1 METRAAAEDF
11 DFLIGKWR
19 VHHRRLK
26 ERLAG
31 SDDWQEFEGTS
42 ELWKILGGAGTIDDN
57 VIELPDGTYRAAT
70 VRALDPRT
78 QKWSIWWVDGRTPG
92 PLDPPMVGGFADGVG
107 SFFADE
113 IVQRQADPG
122 PIPLVRHHREHLSM
136 GAELFPGRRRD
147 LGGQLGDELHAPRL
161 TRLRLGIQVDP

>member
-113 IVQRQADPG
+113 TFNG
-122 PIPLVRHHREHLSM
+122 KPIRVRFLWSDITANTCRWEQS
-136 GAELFPGRRRD
+136 FSPD
-147 LGGQLGDELHAPRL
+147 GGETWEVNWVMNF
-161 TRLRLGIQVDP
+161 TRVG

>member
-1 METRAAAEDF
+1 METRSAAEDF

-26 ERLAG
+26 ERLSG
-31 SDDWQEFEGTS
+31 NDDWQEFEGTS

-70 VRALDPRT
+70 VRALDPTT
-78 QKWSIWWVDGRTPG
+78 QKWSIWWIDGRTAG

-113 IVQRQADPG
+113 MFNG
-122 PIPLVRHHREHLSM
+122 KPIRVRFLWSDITANTARWEQS
-136 GAELFPGRRRD
+136 FSPD
-147 LGGQLGDELHAPRL
+147 GGDTWEVNWVMNF
-161 TRLRLGIQVDP
+161 TRVG

>member
-1 METRAAAEDF
+1 VETRSAAQDF
-11 DFLIGKWR
+11 DFLVGKWR
-19 VHHRRLK
+19 VQHRRLK

-31 SDDWQEFEGTS
+31 NDDWQEFEGTS

-78 QKWSIWWVDGRTPG
+78 QTWSIWWVDGRTPG

-113 IVQRQADPG
+113 TFNG
-122 PIPLVRHHREHLSM
+122 KPIRVRFLWSDITANTCRWEQS
-136 GAELFPGRRRD
+136 FSPD
-147 LGGQLGDELHAPRL
+147 GGQNWEVNWVMHFTRL
-161 TRLRLGIQVDP
+161 T